1 MKKFIFI
8 LKLSMAVLLFQNC
21 TKIDETVY
29 DRYDATDFYGTPAGS
44 NAALASVSSQL
55 NSNWG
60 ANYAGFDNCW
70 YDVNCFS
77 TDEQVI
83 PHRNTGDWQLDFS
96 ILYKHNWTPSTPG
109 IINNLWNWLYNSVFK
124 ANLAIDLLT
133 KASTPD
139 PAKIAEAKVLRAFY
153 YYLLVDDFGNVPFY
167 TENNLT
173 VDQIPQANRK
183 EVFDFIEKEL
193 LENVDKLSETKGG
206 EYYGR
211 FNKWAGYT
219 LLAKLYLNAEVYTG
233 TPKWNEC
240 LAACNKVSSGG
251 FTLHPGGANASSP
264 LGYSYFELFG
274 DKCPDDETILAIYNE
289 AGKIG
294 NCIYGVRGLIFD
306 DGNNKFPGL
315 GGWNGTVVIKDYV
328 DKFAANDIR
337 IEQFIWGPQPSGI
350 NYLQTVT
357 SLDNPGA
364 GVHEG
369 TRNLKFYPAGTI
381 NNGASNDFPVYRYAD
396 ILLMKAECNVRL
408 GNASAANPDIDEVR
422 VRAGLPPLAASPTLD
437 DIYDERGFELN
448 FEGHRRQDMI
458 RFNKYTLAH
467 DFKAASGDFRKL
479 FPIPTAALN
488 ANPLLVQN
496 PGY

>member
-1 MKKFIFI
+1 MKKILIISSIIFT
-8 LKLSMAVLLFQNC
+8 LCQGC
-21 TKIDETVY
+21 TKISETVY
-29 DRYDATDFYGTPAGS
+29 DKYPANDFYSTPVGS

-96 ILYKHNWTPSTPG
+96 ILYKHTWTASTPG
-109 IINNLWNWLYNSVFK
+109 IINNVWVWLYNSVFK
-124 ANLAIDLLT
+124 ANLAVELLT
-133 KASTPD
+133 KATAD

-153 YYLLVDDFGNVPFY
+153 YYLLIDDFGDVPFF

-173 VDQIPQANRK
+173 VDKIPQAKRK
-183 EVFDFIEKEL
+183 DVFAFIVKEL
-193 LENVDKLSETKGG
+193 TENVDKLSETKGG
-206 EYYGR
+206 AYYGR

-219 LLAKLYLNAEVYTG
+219 LLAKLYLNAQVYIG
-233 TPKWNEC
+233 TPMWNEC
-240 LAACNKVSSGG
+240 LAACNKVSTGG

-264 LGYSYFELFG
+264 LGFKYYELFG
-274 DKCPDDETILAIYNE
+274 DKCPDDETIFAIYNQ
-289 AGKIG
+289 AGVIG
-294 NCIYGVRGLIFD
+294 NMIYGVRGLIYD
-306 DGNNKFPGL
+306 DGIKKFPGL
-315 GGWNGTVVIKDYV
+315 GGWNGTVVVKDYV
-328 DKFAANDIR
+328 DKFDVNDIR
-337 IEQFIWGPQPSGI
+337 IKQFIWGPQATGI
-350 NYLQTVT
+350 TYLQNVT

-364 GVHEG
+364 GVNEG

-396 ILLMKAECNVRL
+396 ILLMKSECNVRL
-408 GNASAANPDIDEVR
+408 GNAGAGKSDLDAVR
-422 VRAGLPPLAASPTLD
+422 VRAGLLPLASPPTLD
-437 DIYDERGFELN
+437 DIYNERGFELN

-458 RFNKYTLAH
+458 RFDKYLLAH
-467 DFKAASGDFRKL
+467 DFKGVSQPFRKL

-488 ANPLLVQN
+488 ANKLLVQN